1 MAEFKFGEFHKSIF
15 YVLFESLIVGIILVL
30 LCAILFSF
38 TTTSLSIG
46 DYSLIFTAGALFHQL
61 CEYSGINLW
70 YSKNYCELSNN
81 FYYTIKVSTNKS
93 NNTTII

>member
-1 MAEFKFGEFHKSIF
+1 MAEFKFGEYHKSHFNVWI
-15 YVLFESLIVGIILVL
+15 ESLIVGIILVA

-46 DYSLIFTAGALFHQL
+46 DYSLIFLAGALFHQL
-61 CEYSGINLW
+61 CEFSGINLW

-81 FYYTIKVSTNKS
+81 FYYTINVSTNKS
-93 NNTTII
+93 KNP